1 MTTTIMTEIARELE
15 EIELHLE
22 AYEAIEEE
30 FDTTEL
36 DELIVI
42 MEEEWSL
49 EER

>member
-1 MTTTIMTEIARELE
+1 MIMTEITRELE

-30 FDTTEL
+30 FDSNEL
-36 DELIVI
+36 EELIVI
-42 MEEEWSL
+42 LEDEWSL

>member
-1 MTTTIMTEIARELE
+1 MTTVMTDITRELE

-22 AYEAIEEE
+22 AYEAIDEE
-30 FDTTEL
+30 FDSDEL

-49 EER
+49 ER